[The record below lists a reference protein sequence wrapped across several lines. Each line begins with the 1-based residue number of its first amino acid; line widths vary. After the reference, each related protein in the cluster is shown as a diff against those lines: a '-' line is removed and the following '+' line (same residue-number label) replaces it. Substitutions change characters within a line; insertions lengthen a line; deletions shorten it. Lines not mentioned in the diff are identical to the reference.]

1 MPSRLTVLPLL
12 LPSLLPL
19 ASCAPQESSGVSR
32 RWIIGFGY
40 VDTCR
45 ERAVDS
51 QSLSAVGVI
60 AGQGGVQAGL
70 VLSHRTS
77 IDPALA
83 GDSITE
89 VTASPLRLSIK
100 SQDVSHPTSP

>member
-1 MPSRLTVLPLL
+1 MTSRLTVSSLF
-12 LPSLLPL
+12 LPSLLAL
-19 ASCAPQESSGVSR
+19 AGCAPQEPGGVSR
-32 RWIIGFGY
+32 RWIVGFGY

-45 ERAVDS
+45 DRAVDS

-60 AGQGGVQAGL
+60 AGQSGVQAGL
-70 VLSHRTS
+70 ILSHRTS
-77 IDPALA
+77 IDPSLA

-100 SQDVSHPTSP
+100 SRDVSNSTTP